1 MVIIGVVMKKKALVQ
16 DFKIEVK
23 KSITRFLSIL
33 LIVALGVAFYS
44 GIRASKPDMK
54 LSADKYYD
62 DTGMMDVRVISTMGL
77 TGEDVAAISRVKG
90 IKDAEPSYSV
100 DLLCN
105 TKDAEL
111 VVKVMSLTD
120 RLNKINVMNG
130 RLPKEAD
137 ECLADPQFLEDTGYK
152 IGDTIEFR
160 SGTKENLD
168 KSLSISKFTIVGVGN
183 SSSYLSFERGNSSI
197 GNGKINSFIIVPGA
211 AFALEAYTEI
221 YASVTGAKELTSYT
235 DEYEDTVLA
244 VVNNVKAIADT
255 QAKARYDEILKD
267 PQKEIEDAK
276 AKLTESEA
284 DTDKKLADAAKKI
297 EDGKNKIKDGEDKLA
312 EGKEELENGKTE
324 LNRNKEKLRTTEADL
339 KAGEEKLN
347 ASETQLN
354 SGKEEL
360 IKKRQEYN
368 TGAASLASGYKEWN
382 TSMDS
387 WNAGNNELVKNETT
401 VNKALNDVKQ
411 QKAELEPVKDLHAEQ
426 WQQLLTTEGSLLKQ
440 QGELK
445 AGRKKLD
452 NSKKE
457 LNTAKI
463 TLDQKQKEVKAADK
477 ALTREEQK
485 VKAAESTIVEKRG
498 EIEKGKK
505 EIASGWNEISKAE
518 EKIGKNEKLLKDK
531 EKELTEAKT
540 TLKEKEKDYNEGAK
554 TADKEIDDAKL
565 KIKDAEDKLSE
576 VDYPKWYV
584 LDRNS
589 IQTYAEYGQ
598 DSERIG
604 NIGKVFPVIFFLVA
618 ALVSLTTMT
627 RMVEEQRTQIGTLKA
642 LGYSKRA
649 IAGKYIWY
657 SLLTSLI
664 GSIIGVLIG
673 EQILPKV
680 IITAYAILYKSLPQ
694 VLSPYNIYY
703 GATSALIAV
712 ACTTLAAF
720 FSCYKEL
727 MSTPAKLMRPAA
739 PKLGKRVILERIPW
753 VWKHLNFT
761 SKATVRNLLRY
772 KKRFFM
778 TVFGIG
784 GCMSLLLVG
793 FGLRDSIGAMSD
805 IQYVDI
811 WHQDATVTVKDDITE
826 QENDGLLKELQKD
839 DKIAGAAAVLDITVD
854 AGNDKL
860 TKSTSL
866 VVPKDTKTISEY
878 IVFRNRITYKPA
890 VLKDDGVII
899 TEKLASLSKLSIGD
913 TILIKDGDTK
923 SVEAKVTDIVENY
936 MFHYIFMTP
945 GLYEK
950 LYGKAP
956 EYNRIYIK
964 QPDSISIDEKSF
976 ASELL
981 NHDKVTAISFT
992 SDFQNRINDM
1002 LNSLNLVIYVL
1013 IISAGLLAFIV
1024 LYNLNNINITERKRE
1039 LATLK
1044 VLGFQDMEVAAYVY
1058 RENIMLTVIGSL
1070 AGIIMGIALHRLVIL
1085 TTEIDN
1091 IMFGRTI
1098 KSLSFL
1104 YSILLTLGFS
1114 AFVNYVMFYKLRKID
1129 MVESLKS
1136 VE

>member
-1 MVIIGVVMKKKALVQ
+1 MKKKALVQ

-23 KSITRFLSIL
+23 KSIARFLSIL

-77 TGEDVAAISRVKG
+77 TADDAAAIGRVKG
-90 IKDAEPSYSV
+90 IEDTEPAYSV
-100 DLLCN
+100 DVLCT

-111 VVKVMSLTD
+111 VIKVMSLTE
-120 RLNKINVMNG
+120 RLNKINVING
-130 RLPKEAD
+130 RLPKETD
-137 ECLADPQFLEDTGYK
+137 ECLVDPQFLEDTGYK

-160 SGTKENLD
+160 SGTKEELD
-168 KSLSISKFTIVGVGN
+168 KSLNVSKFTIVGVGN

-197 GNGKINSFIIVPGA
+197 GNGKINSFILVPGA
-211 AFALEAYTEI
+211 AFSMEAYTEI
-221 YASVTGAKELTSYT
+221 YASVQGARELTSYT
-235 DEYEDTVLA
+235 DEYEDTVSA
-244 VVNNVKAIADT
+244 VVDNVKAIADIRT
-255 QAKARYDEILKD
+255 KARYDEILKD

-276 AKLTESEA
+276 AKLAESEA
-284 DTDKKLADAAKKI
+284 DTDKKLTDAAKKI
-297 EDGKNKIKDGEDKLA
+297 EDGKNKIKDGESKLA
-312 EGKEELENGKTE
+312 DGKEELENGKVE
-324 LNRNKEKLRTTEADL
+324 LTKNKEKLRTSEADL

-347 ASETQLN
+347 TSEAELN
-354 SGKEEL
+354 SGREEL
-360 IKKRQEYN
+360 INRRQEYN
-368 TGAASLASGYKEWN
+368 TGAASLASGYKEWK

-387 WNAGNNELVKNETT
+387 WNTGNNELVKNETALT
-401 VNKALNDVKQ
+401 KALADLKQ
-411 QKAELEPVKDLHAEQ
+411 QKAALEPVKDSQPQQ
-426 WQQLLTTEGSLLKQ
+426 WQQLLATEESLLKQ
-440 QGELK
+440 QGELQT
-445 AGRKKLD
+445 GRVKLD

-457 LNTAKI
+457 LDAAKT
-463 TLDQKQKEVKAADK
+463 TLDQKQKQLNAADK
-477 ALTREEQK
+477 ALTKEEQK
-485 VKAAESTIVEKRG
+485 VKTAESTIVEKRK

-505 EIASGWNEISKAE
+505 ELASGWKEINKAE
-518 EKIGKNEKLLKDK
+518 KEIEKNETLLKDK
-531 EKELTEAKT
+531 EKELNKAKT
-540 TLKEKEKDYNEGAK
+540 TLKEKENDYKEGVK
-554 TADKEIDDAKL
+554 TANKEIAEAKQ
-565 KIKDAEDKLSE
+565 KIKDAEAKLAD

-589 IQTYAEYGQ
+589 IQTYVEYGQ

-657 SLLTSLI
+657 SLLASLI

-680 IITAYAILYKSLPQ
+680 IITAYAILYKSLPK
-694 VLSPYNIYY
+694 VLTPYNIYY

-739 PKLGKRVILERIPW
+739 PKLGKRVVLERIPW

-793 FGLRDSIGAMSD
+793 FGLKDSIGAMSD

-811 WHQDATVTVKDDITE
+811 WHQDAIVTVKEDITDKE
-826 QENDGLLKELQKD
+826 KDELLWDLKKD
-839 DKIAGAAAVLDITVD
+839 SRIADAATVLDITVD

-866 VVPKDTKTISEY
+866 IVPKDTKTIADY
-878 IVFRNRITYKPA
+878 IVFRNRISHKPA
-890 VLKDDGVII
+890 VLKEDGIII
-899 TEKLASLSKLSIGD
+899 TEKLASLLNLSVGD

-923 SVEAKVTDIVENY
+923 RVEAKVTDIVENY
-936 MFHYIFMTP
+936 LLHYIFMTP

-956 EYNRIYIK
+956 DYNRIYLK
-964 QPDSISIDEKSF
+964 QSDTISIDEKNF
-976 ASELL
+976 ASDLL
-981 NHDKVTAISFT
+981 NYNNVTAISFT
-992 SDFQNRINDM
+992 SDFQKQINDM
-1002 LNSLNLVIYVL
+1002 LNSLNLVVYVL
-1013 IISAGLLAFIV
+1013 IIAAGLLAFIV

-1058 RENIMLTVIGSL
+1058 RENIMLTVIGAL

-1098 KSLSFL
+1098 KSISFV
-1104 YSILLTLGFS
+1104 YSILLTFGFS
-1114 AFVNYVMFYKLRKID
+1114 VFVNYVMFYKLRKID